1 MRMTAI
7 SVASCYMLA
16 ACIGGSGSSSSN
28 SGSGQIAPIPAQEQR
43 FNKEDRAF
51 VDTLTGD
58 EGDKPPRPRARDELR
73 SISYNPATD
82 TLNVGGD
89 PFDLAGTFR
98 RSPGRDVRGFAAFEN
113 DGGARRYLA
122 LVRTDT
128 ANGVSA
134 GVIGTPYRFDNEIGG
149 TFIAR
154 SATPDLPRNMEVNHI
169 GDYAA
174 VRNVGRNDGADMSNS
189 FLQRVEGKVQLD
201 LDFFDDRDAP
211 GIEGVITDRRNLDQR
226 IEIDGRKRPV
236 RYDDVVLRF
245 TDIDEQGN
253 FSGIVNING
262 NPVGVYDGFIAGID
276 AAASAG
282 TVIFV
287 EGDEL
292 ERGAFIA
299 GSE

>member
-16 ACIGGSGSSSSN
+16 ACIGGSSTSTKFAD
-28 SGSGQIAPIPAQEQR
+28 SGQIAPIPTHEQVAQGDLQSMSYDPNTE
-43 FNKEDRAF
+43 
-51 VDTLTGD
+51 TLIV
-58 EGDKPPRPRARDELR
+58 R
-73 SISYNPATD
+73 
-82 TLNVGGD
+82 GD

-98 RSPGRDVRGFAAFEN
+98 RAPKRDVRGFAAFEN

-128 ANGVSA
+128 ANGIAA
-134 GVIGTPYRFDNEIGG
+134 GTVGTPIRLDREFGG

-154 SATPDLPRNMEVNHI
+154 SATPTLPNNMEVSHV

-174 VRNVGRNDGADMSNS
+174 VRNVGTNDGADMSNS
-189 FLQRVEGKVQLD
+189 FLQRVEGTVRLD
-201 LDFFDDRDAP
+201 LDFFDDRTP

-236 RYDDVVLRF
+236 TYDDVVLVF
-245 TDIDEQGN
+245 GDIDAEGN
-253 FSGIVNING
+253 FRGDANVNKST
-262 NPVGVYDGFIAGID
+262 VGFYEGFIAGTD

-282 TVIFV
+282 NVIFF
-287 EGDEL
+287 EGGQL

-299 GSE
+299 RRE